1 MTLAKD
7 FERKSSQITVGP
19 ETNDWCFYKE
29 GRGYRETHRNKVHM
43 KKRGKEWSVA
53 ALNQRRSRLIWH

>member
-29 GRGYRETHRNKVHM
+29 GRGYRETHRNKVHT
-43 KKRGKEWSVA
+43 KKEAKNG
-53 ALNQRRSRLIWH
+53 ALQL